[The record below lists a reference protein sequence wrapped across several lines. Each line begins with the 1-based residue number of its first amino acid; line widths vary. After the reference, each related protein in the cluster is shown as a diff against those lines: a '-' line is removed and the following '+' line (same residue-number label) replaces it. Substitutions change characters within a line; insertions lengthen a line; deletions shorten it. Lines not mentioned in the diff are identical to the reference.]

1 MDTATRLAE
10 DDAAPRGSVRYG
22 FELAGLHLVPA
33 EGVLTELVAEA
44 KVFPVPRAADAVA
57 GVINLHGTI
66 VPVLD
71 ADPAGAAAADL
82 RPGRRRALVFDRE
95 EQRIAVLLKGF
106 PRLLTLLPG
115 AAATP
120 RPQGPLA
127 RFLTRAWC
135 QADQPSQHWWEFDHR
150 AAFESLARAAHPLS
164 TARAASAGAST
175 TTTEVTP

>member
-1 MDTATRLAE
+1 MNNPTRPAE
-10 DDAAPRGSVRYG
+10 APRGSEARYG

-33 EGVLTELVAEA
+33 HGVLTELVAEA
-44 KVFPVPRAADAVA
+44 RVFPVPRSASTVA

-71 ADPAGAAAADL
+71 PNPAGAAGTDL
-82 RPGRRRALVFDRE
+82 RPGQRRALVFDRD
-95 EQRIAVLLKGF
+95 EQRIAVLLNGS
-106 PRLLTLLPG
+106 PRLLSLLPG
-115 AAATP
+115 APAAP
-120 RPQGPLA
+120 RPHGPLA

-164 TARAASAGAST
+164 FARAALAGAP
-175 TTTEVTP
+175 TTEVTP

>member
-1 MDTATRLAE
+1 M
-10 DDAAPRGSVRYG
+10 DAATQPADEELPRGAARYG
-22 FELAGLHLVPA
+22 FELAGLRLVPA
-33 EGVLTELVAEA
+33 HGVLTELVAEA
-44 KVFPVPRAADAVA
+44 QVFPVPRAPDAVA
-57 GVINLHGTI
+57 GVINLHGTL

-71 ADPAGAAAADL
+71 ADPAGAATADL

-95 EQRIAVLLKGF
+95 EQRIAVLLKGS

-115 AAATP
+115 ADAPP

-135 QADQPSQHWWEFDHR
+135 QADQPGQHWWEFDHR

-164 TARAASAGAST
+164 NAQAASAGASNSI
-175 TTTEVTP
+175 EVTP

>member
-1 MDTATRLAE
+1 MNNATRHSEAS
-10 DDAAPRGSVRYG
+10 RGGETRYG
-22 FELAGLHLVPA
+22 FELAGLHLVPSH
-33 EGVLTELVAEA
+33 GVLTELVAEA
-44 KVFPVPRAADAVA
+44 TVFRVPRAADTVS

-71 ADPAGAAAADL
+71 PDPAGAPGADL
-82 RPGRRRALVFDRE
+82 RPRHRRALVFDRE
-95 EQRIAVLLKGF
+95 EQRIAVLLKGS
-106 PRLLTLLPG
+106 PQLLNLVPG
-115 AAATP
+115 AATTP
-120 RPQGPLA
+120 RPHGPLA

-175 TTTEVTP
+175 TTEVTP